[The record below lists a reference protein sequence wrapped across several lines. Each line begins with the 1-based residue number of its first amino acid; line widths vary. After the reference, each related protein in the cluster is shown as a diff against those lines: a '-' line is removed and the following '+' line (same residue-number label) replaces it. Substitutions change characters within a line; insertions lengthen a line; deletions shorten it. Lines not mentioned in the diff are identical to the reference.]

1 MKNDRELE
9 REFYKKLELLNEN
22 GKQKVFE
29 YIDLM
34 LTVDYTRADY
44 KPQNAQVVNFESKR
58 P

>member
-1 MKNDRELE
+1 MTKEQARRKEYFE
-9 REFYKKLELLNEN
+9 KMELLNEN

-44 KPQNAQVVNFESKR
+44 KPQNAQIVNFEK
-58 P
+58 

>member
-1 MKNDRELE
+1 MKNDRELK

-29 YIDLM
+29 YIDLL
-34 LTVDYTRADY
+34 LTVDYTRADHE
-44 KPQNAQVVNFESKR
+44 PQNAQVVNFESKR